1 MHSNTQPNKMNDV
14 IMVWTKQMDAGFG
27 DLLRGT
33 VYLHQLSKKMN
44 FKLIVDTQLYP
55 VSQFLTSEPHAH
67 SEYVI
72 QNQSKIIRAINVTE
86 SFIVKLIQN
95 NKHQS
100 TPILICTNYGSHE
113 QSAVQRMSDDCKRFM
128 RSLLIPTP
136 EFKTYFNAK
145 CAELKIPTTYS
156 ILHFRLGDDEL
167 MHRAK
172 NAPHYNEL
180 IEYAVSNLKQTL
192 NLFVITD
199 SLNFKQHLIQALP
212 HFSNRIIPTIPI
224 HLACQNTTAETVKDT
239 LFDFMLLANAAFIKT
254 HSTYGWISGFVSW
267 VSGVFNVPL
276 MNLKSQM
283 KLMKAFDLQTTM
295 TRTPAKLPPSPPM
308 HKLMSSMI
316 LNPGRSQ
323 AFKKMF

>member
-1 MHSNTQPNKMNDV
+1 MNDV

-33 VYLHQLSKKMN
+33 VYLYELSKRMN
-44 FKLIVDTQLYP
+44 FKLIVDTQFYP
-55 VSQFLTSEPHAH
+55 VSQFLMSQPHAH

-72 QNQSKIIRAINVTE
+72 QNRSKIIRAINVPE
-86 SFIVKLIQN
+86 SFIAQLIRD

-100 TPILICTNYGSHE
+100 TPILICTNHGSHE
-113 QSAVQRMSDDCKRFM
+113 QSVVQRMSDDCKRFM

-136 EFKTYFNAK
+136 EFKTYFKAK
-145 CAELKIPTTYS
+145 CAKLKIPTTYS

-167 MHRAK
+167 VHRAK
-172 NAPHYNEL
+172 NAPQYNEL
-180 IEYAVSNLKQTL
+180 IEHAVSNLKQTL
-192 NLFVITD
+192 NSFVITD

-224 HLACQNTTAETVKDT
+224 HLGHPNATAETVKDT

-267 VSGVFNVPL
+267 VGGVFNVPL
-276 MNLKSQM
+276 INLKSRM
-283 KLMKAFDLQTTM
+283 KLMKSFVLPQTMM
-295 TRTPAKLPPSPPM
+295 TRTPAKLPPSPPI
-308 HKLMSSMI
+308 HRLMSSII
-316 LNPGRSQ
+316 LKPGRSQ